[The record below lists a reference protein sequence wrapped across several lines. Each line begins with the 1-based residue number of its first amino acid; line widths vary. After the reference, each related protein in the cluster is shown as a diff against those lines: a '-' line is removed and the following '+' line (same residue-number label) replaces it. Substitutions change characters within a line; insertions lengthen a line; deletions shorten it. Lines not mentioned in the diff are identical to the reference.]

1 MGLTAGTVLRG
12 RYRVL
17 ARAGEGGMGS
27 VYQVE
32 DLAHPGRVWALK
44 ELLIDPTA
52 PAEEATW
59 AAKRF
64 EDEIALMRRLAHPRL
79 PAFVEDFTEGGRRS
93 FVMEFIP
100 GATLEERL
108 ARARGP
114 LPERDVLDW
123 MIGICEALEYLHGR
137 QPPIIVRDLKPGN
150 IMVTPRGDVRLI
162 DLGIARTYKHGKLSN
177 TENLGT
183 MTYASPE
190 HLGQAQT
197 DARSDIYS
205 LGATMFHLLT
215 GVEPTPM
222 ETPAP
227 GSLRRHQPALGEAT
241 EAAVIR
247 AMRLDPAQRF
257 QTAAALRDA
266 LVRCRALLA
275 PAAPI
280 VPTLTP
286 QRAPATAPV
295 TLTRPAVQPV
305 AASARAAAAVRRAT
319 SATAGGMPCP
329 RCGFLNRRTAK
340 FCARDGVALAASAAA
355 PSASSASSV
364 VRPVRSARSAVAG
377 IAAKPTAPVAAEVTT
392 AELSV
397 RRATEA
403 FAGGRFAT
411 TVRQCETAIAQ
422 GRATYDVYL
431 LLGQSLAQLG
441 RHAEAAAAYGHAAEL
456 RPTVAA
462 LRAEGEA
469 ARQAGDLTRAQIA
482 FTRARQLDPRDADVC
497 RLLGLTCLDLGQP
510 AQAEGELRAA
520 LELNPGDALAL
531 VGLGRAAAAAG
542 RWDEAITHER
552 AALAAHPDEPS
563 AHLELG
569 RALLAR
575 QRTPEAVRALEAAV
589 RLAPDSAEARKLLG
603 LAYHASGRRTQARV
617 ALRRAA
623 ELDPHDVEAR
633 RLLKRI

>member
-17 ARAGEGGMGS
+17 SRAGEGGMGS

-44 ELLIDPTA
+44 ELLIDPAA
-52 PAEEATW
+52 PAEEAAW

-108 ARARGP
+108 ARAHGP

-123 MIGICEALEYLHGR
+123 MIGICEALAYLHGR
-137 QPPIIVRDLKPGN
+137 QPPIIMRDLKPGN

-247 AMRLDPAQRF
+247 AMRLNPTERF
-257 QTAAALRDA
+257 QTAAELRDA
-266 LVRCRALLA
+266 LVRCRALLG
-275 PAAPI
+275 PVAPI

-295 TLTRPAVQPV
+295 TLPSPAVAVP
-305 AASARAAAAVRRAT
+305 ASARAAAAVRRAT
-319 SATAGGMPCP
+319 SATAGGIPCP
-329 RCGFLNRRTAK
+329 RCGFLNRRGAR
-340 FCARDGVALAASAAA
+340 FCARDGVALSAASAAA
-355 PSASSASSV
+355 SAVPATSAA
-364 VRPVRSARSAVAG
+364 RPARASARSAVAG
-377 IAAKPTAPVAAEVTT
+377 RAAKPTAPVAAGVTT

-403 FAGGRFAT
+403 FAGGRFAM

-431 LLGQSLAQLG
+431 LLGQSLAQLE
-441 RHAEAAAAYGHAAEL
+441 RHAEAAVAYGHAAEL

-469 ARQAGDLTRAQIA
+469 ARAAGDLARAQIA
-482 FTRARQLDPRDADVC
+482 FTRARQLDPRDADIC

-510 AQAEGELRAA
+510 AQAEGDLRAA

-531 VGLGRAAAAAG
+531 VGLGRAAAATG
-542 RWDEAITHER
+542 RWDEAITHAR
-552 AALAAHPDEPS
+552 AALAAQPDEPS

-575 QRTPEAVRALEAAV
+575 QRTPEAVRVLEAAA
-589 RLAPDSAEARKLLG
+589 RLAPDSADARKLLG
-603 LAYHASGRRTQARV
+603 LAYHTSGQRTQARM

-623 ELDPHDVEAR
+623 ELDPHDAEAR
-633 RLLKRI
+633 RLLKHI

>member
-52 PAEEATW
+52 PAEETTW

-123 MIGICEALEYLHGR
+123 MIGICEALAYLHGR

-215 GVEPTPM
+215 GVEPAPM

-247 AMRLDPAQRF
+247 AMRLNPTERF
-257 QTAAALRDA
+257 QTAAELRDA
-266 LVRCRALLA
+266 LIRCRALLA
-275 PAAPI
+275 PATPI

-295 TLTRPAVQPV
+295 TLSQPAV
-305 AASARAAAAVRRAT
+305 AASVSARASAAVRRAT
-319 SATAGGMPCP
+319 SATAGGIACP
-329 RCGFLNRRTAK
+329 RCGFLNRRAAK

-355 PSASSASSV
+355 SSV
-364 VRPVRSARSAVAG
+364 ARPARAPARSAVVG
-377 IAAKPTAPVAAEVTT
+377 VAAKPTALVAAEVTT

-469 ARQAGDLTRAQIA
+469 GRQAGDLTRAQIA

-542 RWDEAITHER
+542 RWDAAIAHER
-552 AALAAHPDEPS
+552 AALAAQPDEPS

-575 QRTPEAVRALEAAV
+575 QRTPEAVRALEAAA

-617 ALRRAA
+617 ALRRAV
-623 ELDPHDVEAR
+623 ELDPHDAEAR
-633 RLLKRI
+633 RLLKHI

>member
-1 MGLTAGTVLRG
+1 
-12 RYRVL
+12 
-17 ARAGEGGMGS
+17 
-27 VYQVE
+27 
-32 DLAHPGRVWALK
+32 
-44 ELLIDPTA
+44 
-52 PAEEATW
+52 
-59 AAKRF
+59 
-64 EDEIALMRRLAHPRL
+64 
-79 PAFVEDFTEGGRRS
+79 
-93 FVMEFIP
+93 
-100 GATLEERL
+100 
-108 ARARGP
+108 

-197 DARSDIYS
+197 DSRSDIYS

-215 GVEPTPM
+215 GIEPTPM

-227 GSLRRHQPALGEAT
+227 GSLRRHQPALSEAT

-247 AMRLDPAQRF
+247 ALRLNPTERF
-257 QTAAALRDA
+257 QTAAELRDA
-266 LVRCRALLA
+266 LMRCRAPLG
-275 PAAPI
+275 PAAPT

-295 TLTRPAVQPV
+295 TLTRPDVRPV

-329 RCGFLNRRTAK
+329 RCGFLNRRGAK
-340 FCARDGVALAASAAA
+340 FCARDGVALAASAV
-355 PSASSASSV
+355 ASVA
-364 VRPVRSARSAVAG
+364 RPARTSARSAVAG
-377 IAAKPTAPVAAEVTT
+377 VAAKPTAPVAAEVTT

-441 RHAEAAAAYGHAAEL
+441 RHAEAAAAYGHAAAL

-542 RWDEAITHER
+542 RWDEAIAHER
-552 AALAAHPDEPS
+552 AALAAQPDEPS

-589 RLAPDSAEARKLLG
+589 RLAPDFAEARKLLG

-617 ALRRAA
+617 ALRRAT

-633 RLLKRI
+633 RLLKHI

>member
-1 MGLTAGTVLRG
+1 MSLAAGTVLRR

-17 ARAGEGGMGS
+17 SRAGEGGMGS

-32 DLAHPGRVWALK
+32 DLTHPGRVWALK
-44 ELLIDPTA
+44 ELLIDPAA
-52 PAEEATW
+52 PPEEAAW

-79 PAFVEDFTEGGRRS
+79 PAFVEDFTEDGRRS

-100 GATLEERL
+100 GSTLEERL
-108 ARARGP
+108 ARAHGP
-114 LPERDVLDW
+114 LPERDVLEW
-123 MIGICEALEYLHGR
+123 MIGICEALAYLHGR

-162 DLGIARTYKHGKLSN
+162 DLGIARTYKQGKLSN

-247 AMRLDPAQRF
+247 AMRLDPAERF
-257 QTAAALRDA
+257 QSAAELRDA
-266 LVRCRALLA
+266 LMHCRALLA
-275 PAAPI
+275 PVSPI

-286 QRAPATAPV
+286 QRAPTTAPV
-295 TLTRPAVQPV
+295 TLSPPAVAP
-305 AASARAAAAVRRAT
+305 ASARAAAAVRRSTA
-319 SATAGGMPCP
+319 ATAGGIPCP
-329 RCGFLNRRTAK
+329 RCGFLNRRGAK
-340 FCARDGVALAASAAA
+340 FCARDGAPLQATTVSPSAAPPA
-355 PSASSASSV
+355 RAAA
-364 VRPVRSARSAVAG
+364 RPVRSAVA
-377 IAAKPTAPVAAEVTT
+377 ARPTAPVAAETTT

-422 GRATYDVYL
+422 GRASYDVYL
-431 LLGQSLAQLG
+431 LLGQSLARLG
-441 RHAEAAAAYGHAAEL
+441 RHAEAAAAYGRAAEL
-456 RPTVAA
+456 RPTIAA

-497 RLLGLTCLDLGQP
+497 CLLGLTCLDLGQL
-510 AQAEGELRAA
+510 ALAEGELRAA
-520 LELNPGDALAL
+520 LELRPGDARAL
-531 VGLGRAAAAAG
+531 VGLGRVAAAG
-542 RWDEAITHER
+542 SRWDAAITHYR
-552 AALAAHPDEPS
+552 AALASQPDEPS
-563 AHLELG
+563 AYLELG

-575 QRTPEAVRALEAAV
+575 QRTPEAVRALEAAA
-589 RLAPDSAEARKLLG
+589 RLASDSAEAHKLLG
-603 LAYHASGRRTQARV
+603 LAYHTSGRRTQARV
-617 ALRRAA
+617 ALRRAV
-623 ELDPHDVEAR
+623 ELAPGDAEAR

>member
-17 ARAGEGGMGS
+17 SRAGEGGMGS

-44 ELLIDPTA
+44 ELLIDPAA
-52 PAEEATW
+52 PDEEAAW

-108 ARARGP
+108 ARAHGP

-123 MIGICEALEYLHGR
+123 MIGICEALAYLHGR

-215 GVEPTPM
+215 GVEPAPM

-227 GSLRRHQPALGEAT
+227 GSLRRHQPALSAAT

-247 AMRLDPAQRF
+247 ALRLDPAQRF
-257 QTAAALRDA
+257 QTAAELRDG
-266 LVRCRALLA
+266 LVRCRALLG

-295 TLTRPAVQPV
+295 TPPSPPAIVAPV
-305 AASARAAAAVRRAT
+305 SARAAAAVRRAT
-319 SATAGGMPCP
+319 SATAGGIPCP
-329 RCGFLNRRTAK
+329 RCGFLNRRGAR
-340 FCARDGVALAASAAA
+340 FCARDGVALSAASAAA
-355 PSASSASSV
+355 NSSSAA
-364 VRPVRSARSAVAG
+364 RPARVSARSAVAG
-377 IAAKPTAPVAAEVTT
+377 RAAKPTAPVAAGVTT

-403 FAGGRFAT
+403 FAGGRFAM

-431 LLGQSLAQLG
+431 LLGQSLAQLE
-441 RHAEAAAAYGHAAEL
+441 RHAEAAVAYGHAAEL

-469 ARQAGDLTRAQIA
+469 ARQAGDLARAQIA
-482 FTRARQLDPRDADVC
+482 FTRARQLDPRDADIC

-531 VGLGRAAAAAG
+531 VGLGRAAAATG
-542 RWDEAITHER
+542 RWDEAITHAR
-552 AALAAHPDEPS
+552 AALAAQPDEPS

-575 QRTPEAVRALEAAV
+575 QRTPEAVRALEAAA
-589 RLAPDSAEARKLLG
+589 RLAPNSADARKLLG
-603 LAYHASGRRTQARV
+603 LAYHTSGQRTQARV

-623 ELDPHDVEAR
+623 ELDPHDAEAR
-633 RLLKRI
+633 RLLKHI